1 MSNKFDEMRQ
11 AVREAETTMRAADE
25 VADDLARVLRGRLR
39 KCRQYNLQALK
50 RELQDFNIKTGRW
63 KS

>member
-1 MSNKFDEMRQ
+1 MSNKFDEMRN
-11 AVREAETTMRAADE
+11 AVSDAETTLWAADQI
-25 VADDLARVLRGRLR
+25 ADDLARVLRGRLR
-39 KCRQYNLQALK
+39 KCRQHNLQALK